1 MCMGTLSILFIIK
14 IMINSEIFLTH
25 KSEYRFSE
33 QDETQKSN
41 LNGEETKFYKLNH
54 KCFSSNDLFTY

>member
-14 IMINSEIFLTH
+14 IMINSEILLTH
-25 KSEYRFSE
+25 KSEYRFSQ

-41 LNGEETKFYKLNH
+41 LNGEETKLYKLNH
-54 KCFSSNDLFTY
+54 KCFSSNNLVTY

>member
-1 MCMGTLSILFIIK
+1 MGTLSILFIIK

-33 QDETQKSN
+33 QDER
-41 LNGEETKFYKLNH
+41 LYAEGTKFYELNH
-54 KCFSSNDLFTY
+54 KCFSINNLVTD

>member
-1 MCMGTLSILFIIK
+1 MVTLNIHFIMK

-25 KSEYRFSE
+25 KSEYRFSQ

-41 LNGEETKFYKLNH
+41 LNGEETKFHRLNP
-54 KCFSSNDLFTY
+54 KCFSSTNLVTY